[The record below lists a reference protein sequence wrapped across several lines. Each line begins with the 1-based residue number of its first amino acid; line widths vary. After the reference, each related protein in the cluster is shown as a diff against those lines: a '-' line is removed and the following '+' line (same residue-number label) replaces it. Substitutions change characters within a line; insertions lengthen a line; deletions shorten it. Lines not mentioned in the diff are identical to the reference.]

1 MLIDHPV
8 APNGAQTM
16 DNRDVPNG
24 AQTAGQSDGPNGIQ
38 TTTGGHS
45 EKETL
50 SAAELE
56 DQMDQFTHIMQQKF
70 LLGEDS
76 EYLDY
81 TQIDND
87 ETLDD
92 HWQREANHD
101 AEEKYFAED

>member
-1 MLIDHPV
+1 MCAYIQISSDHQDTTS
-8 APNGAQTM
+8 GAQSTV
-16 DNRDVPNG
+16 DRTVL
-24 AQTAGQSDGPNGIQ
+24 SD
-38 TTTGGHS
+38 
-45 EKETL
+45 
-50 SAAELE
+50 AEMQE
-56 DQMDQFTHIMQQKF
+56 QMDQFTHIMQQKF

-81 TQIDND
+81 SKIDND